1 MHPLSP
7 IQGASQRLGRHAGGT
22 PVGRLFSAH
31 RQTICATKLIAEKE
45 QLREVEI
52 VCQLEDR
59 VRGGRNE
66 DAVLERQEEPAPLP
80 VVGMLESCC
89 GAPGRTVDEDLQGKG
104 EFGQRRREGQGLSF
118 YRTARTESVD
128 ADRARRVRRRPIVAA
143 PVLKCRGM
151 SQVDCHAQRISTG
164 AGWLTEFLR
173 KADGV
178 LARF

>member
-7 IQGASQRLGRHAGGT
+7 IQGAAQRLGRHAGGA
-22 PVGRLFSAH
+22 PVDSLFSAH
-31 RQTICATKLIAEKE
+31 RETVCATEFIAEKE

-59 VRGGRNE
+59 VLGGRNE
-66 DAVLERQEEPAPLP
+66 DVVLERQEEPAPLP
-80 VVGMLESCC
+80 VVGMRESRC

-104 EFGQRRREGQGLSF
+104 ELGQRGREGQGLSF

-128 ADRARRVRRRPIVAA
+128 ADRARRVQRRPIVAA

-164 AGWLTEFLR
+164 ASRLTEFLR
-173 KADGV
+173 KADRV
-178 LARF
+178 LTRF